1 LKLVE
6 DRFGQ
11 ELVMEVLGVTSA
23 TGSSQAANARSLDI
37 QAYALR
43 VQTAL
48 GPKHLNGYGMQ
59 GRVTV
64 AFSVSNDGALTGARV
79 AQSSGQQRLDA
90 QALEIV
96 GRAALPAP
104 PTGMSMMHRS
114 YVSVFTF
121 S

>member
-1 LKLVE
+1 
-6 DRFGQ
+6 
-11 ELVMEVLGVTSA
+11 MEISGVTSA

-43 VQTAL
+43 VQSAL
-48 GPKHLNGYGMQ
+48 GPKHLNGNGLQ

-64 AFSVSNDGALTGARV
+64 AFSVSSDGALTGARV
-79 AQSSGQQRLDA
+79 AQSSGQQGLDS

-96 GRAALPAP
+96 GRAVLPAP
-104 PTGMSMMHRS
+104 PAGMNVMHRS

>member
-1 LKLVE
+1 
-6 DRFGQ
+6 
-11 ELVMEVLGVTSA
+11 MEISGVFSA
-23 TGSSQAANARSLDI
+23 TGSSQAAAAHALDI

-48 GPKHLNGYGMQ
+48 GPKYLNGNGLQ

-64 AFSVSNDGALTGARV
+64 AFSVSDDGALTGARV

-96 GRAALPAP
+96 GRAVLPAP
-104 PTGMSMMHRS
+104 PVGMGTMHRS

-121 S
+121 G